1 MNRDIDYEGL
11 RRDLKDY
18 YGTAMFAGFGAA
30 MMDDLEE
37 FYEAAGFDKF
47 HDKVLKNMNEEEIE
61 QMHNDVYKTISAE
74 ENQ

>member
-1 MNRDIDYEGL
+1 MCKEE
-11 RRDLKDY
+11 
-18 YGTAMFAGFGAA
+18 

>member
-30 MMDDLEE
+30 MMDVSKVENASDEE
-37 FYEAAGFDKF
+37 LLRIAD
-47 HDKVLKNMNEEEIE
+47 EEGLNLSKY
-61 QMHNDVYKTISAE
+61 MK
-74 ENQ
+74 